1 MKVGVP
7 QRSRVHLMIKTGCAH
22 VKNWVCPHRSL
33 PLSGPKTGCA
43 RAHLA
48 HKVTPPLLNK
58 NTFQESWHVWKFVK
72 EHQSKN
78 SNSKYGKNKL
88 MMRTY
93 TTGKTRDE
101 SRVEPEPEKPGK
113 SSKSKTRV
121 ILARTR
127 VPELQVRVLVAG
139 FSMDAAILFSH

>member
-1 MKVGVP
+1 MQQLLLGTFV
-7 QRSRVHLMIKTGCAH
+7 
-22 VKNWVCPHRSL
+22 NWTKLIFCDMTSV
-33 PLSGPKTGCA
+33 
-43 RAHLA
+43 
-48 HKVTPPLLNK
+48 LN
-58 NTFQESWHVWKFVK
+58 
-72 EHQSKN
+72 
-78 SNSKYGKNKL
+78 
-88 MMRTY
+88 
-93 TTGKTRDE
+93 RDE

>member
-1 MKVGVP
+1 MPSSEKIKLPHGILGYFFTGYPDWEVGSTRMYKKLL
-7 QRSRVHLMIKTGCAH
+7 Q
-22 VKNWVCPHRSL
+22 
-33 PLSGPKTGCA
+33 LS
-43 RAHLA
+43 
-48 HKVTPPLLNK
+48 
-58 NTFQESWHVWKFVK
+58 
-72 EHQSKN
+72 
-78 SNSKYGKNKL
+78 
-88 MMRTY
+88 
-93 TTGKTRDE
+93 RDE

>member
-1 MKVGVP
+1 
-7 QRSRVHLMIKTGCAH
+7 MIDFDERMRELTYIWNDKES
-22 VKNWVCPHRSL
+22 KFREL
-33 PLSGPKTGCA
+33 DLSVFKMAMDLWQTI
-43 RAHLA
+43 RKDLD
-48 HKVTPPLLNK
+48 
-58 NTFQESWHVWKFVK
+58 
-72 EHQSKN
+72 
-78 SNSKYGKNKL
+78 
-88 MMRTY
+88 
-93 TTGKTRDE
+93 RDE

>member
-1 MKVGVP
+1 M
-7 QRSRVHLMIKTGCAH
+7 SEEC
-22 VKNWVCPHRSL
+22 
-33 PLSGPKTGCA
+33 
-43 RAHLA
+43 LA
-48 HKVTPPLLNK
+48 FVLLK
-58 NTFQESWHVWKFVK
+58 D
-72 EHQSKN
+72 
-78 SNSKYGKNKL
+78 
-88 MMRTY
+88 
-93 TTGKTRDE
+93 RDE

>member
-1 MKVGVP
+1 MPSNLRLVADSVIQAIGRPNFEGGLRTGITVVIIIDNHSVRTNPKASVRPRGGV
-7 QRSRVHLMIKTGCAH
+7 AD
-22 VKNWVCPHRSL
+22 SL
-33 PLSGPKTGCA
+33 LYAKG
-43 RAHLA
+43 L
-48 HKVTPPLLNK
+48 
-58 NTFQESWHVWKFVK
+58 
-72 EHQSKN
+72 
-78 SNSKYGKNKL
+78 
-88 MMRTY
+88 
-93 TTGKTRDE
+93 KTRDE

>member
-1 MKVGVP
+1 MYSNNTVLKFD
-7 QRSRVHLMIKTGCAH
+7 QS
-22 VKNWVCPHRSL
+22 
-33 PLSGPKTGCA
+33 SGKSG
-43 RAHLA
+43 
-48 HKVTPPLLNK
+48 
-58 NTFQESWHVWKFVK
+58 
-72 EHQSKN
+72 
-78 SNSKYGKNKL
+78 
-88 MMRTY
+88 
-93 TTGKTRDE
+93 RDE